1 MHAIVLPEIII
12 AKLFLQVLIALVA
25 GEDALKF
32 ESLSDQVIVAKAM
45 AVLRSVFG
53 DTSVPEV
60 KILHN
65 L

>member
-1 MHAIVLPEIII
+1 MLI
-12 AKLFLQVLIALVA
+12 LQVLIALVA
-25 GEDALKF
+25 GEDALRF

-60 KILHN
+60 RL
-65 L
+65 